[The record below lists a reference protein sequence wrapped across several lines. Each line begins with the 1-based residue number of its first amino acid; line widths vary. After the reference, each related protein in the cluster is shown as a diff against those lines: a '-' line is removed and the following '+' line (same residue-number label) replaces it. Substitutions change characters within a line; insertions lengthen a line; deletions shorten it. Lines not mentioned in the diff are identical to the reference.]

1 MKRLIEGIK
10 SLPSDY
16 QDKIIAEYIRLKE
29 GLPRKYSRDK
39 YMTAILN
46 LYDSELKLDSNKG
59 IRNLE

>member
-1 MKRLIEGIK
+1 MKKLIENIK

-16 QDKIIAEYIRLKE
+16 QDKIIAEYVRLKE

-46 LYDSELKLDSNKG
+46 LYDSELKLDSN
-59 IRNLE
+59 

>member
-1 MKRLIEGIK
+1 MKKLIEGIK

-16 QDKIIAEYIRLKE
+16 QDKIIAEYVRLKE
-29 GLPRKYSRDK
+29 GLSRKYSRDK

-59 IRNLE
+59 I